1 MNLARERKW
10 NLRDAK
16 KEARQLEGDLGSL
29 EADLDAA
36 QGEARAAALDLR
48 STDRTIELLGSENDA
63 LRARLAAAET
73 DGIPVWAIVASRSRS
88 SGPRSWSVDGAIRR
102 SRSRTPCPTISSKG
116 TAPASSYSFA

>member
-16 KEARQLEGDLGSL
+16 KEVRQLEGDLGAL

-36 QGEARAAALDLR
+36 QWEARAAALDLR

-63 LRARLAAAET
+63 LRTRLAAAED
-73 DGIPVWAIVASRSRS
+73 DGIPVWAIVALAIAIL
-88 SGPRSWSVDGAIRR
+88 GAAFLVRR
-102 SRSRTPCPTISSKG
+102 RRD
-116 TAPASSYSFA
+116 PAFEIPDTVPDDLVEGDRAGV